1 MMKATMAIC
10 CALSLLTGLSLVATA
25 AGSDNPVSV
34 ETPAYDKALAH
45 ALGADKYGMKPYV
58 MAFLKAGPNRSGS
71 KEQRAELQ
79 RAHMSHIQ
87 RLAQE
92 GKLVLAGPFIDGGEW
107 RGIYIFD
114 IASLA
119 EAEALT
125 ASDPAVQAGSLIM
138 ELKAWYGSAAL
149 LEVNRIH
156 TRIAESQP

>member
-1 MMKATMAIC
+1 MAIC

-25 AGSDNPVSV
+25 AGSDNLVSV

>member
-10 CALSLLTGLSLVATA
+10 CALSLLTGLSLVATT
-25 AGSDNPVSV
+25 AGSDNLVSV

-87 RLAQE
+87 RLAHE

-114 IASLA
+114 VASLA

-156 TRIAESQP
+156 ARIAESQP

>member
-1 MMKATMAIC
+1 MMKTTMASS
-10 CALSLLTGLSLVATA
+10 CALALLTGLSLVATA
-25 AGSDNPVSV
+25 AGSDPVSV

-45 ALGADKYGMKPYV
+45 ALGADQYGMKRYV

-79 RAHMSHIQ
+79 RAHMNHIQ
-87 RLAQE
+87 RLVHE

-114 IASLA
+114 VASLA

-125 ASDPAVQAGSLIM
+125 ASDPAVQAGSLTM

-156 TRIAESQP
+156 ARIAESQP

>member
-1 MMKATMAIC
+1 MMKTTMASC
-10 CALSLLTGLSLVATA
+10 CALALLTGLSLVATA
-25 AGSDNPVSV
+25 AGSDTVSV
-34 ETPAYDKALAH
+34 ETPPYDKALAH

-87 RLAQE
+87 RLAHE
-92 GKLVLAGPFIDGGEW
+92 GKLVLAGPFIDGGKW

-114 IASLA
+114 VASLA

>member
-1 MMKATMAIC
+1 MMKTTMASC
-10 CALSLLTGLSLVATA
+10 CALALLTGLSLVATA

-87 RLAQE
+87 RLAHE

-114 IASLA
+114 VASLA

-156 TRIAESQP
+156 ARIAESQP

>member
-10 CALSLLTGLSLVATA
+10 CALALLTGLSLVATT
-25 AGSDNPVSV
+25 AGSDNLVSV
-34 ETPAYDKALAH
+34 ETLAYDKALAH

-58 MAFLKAGPNRSGS
+58 MAFLKTGPNRSGS

>member
-10 CALSLLTGLSLVATA
+10 CALALLTGLSLVATT

-34 ETPAYDKALAH
+34 ETLAYDKALAH
-45 ALGADKYGMKPYV
+45 ALGADKYGMKHYV

-114 IASLA
+114 VASLA

-156 TRIAESQP
+156 ARIAESQP

>member
-10 CALSLLTGLSLVATA
+10 CALALLTGLSLVATT

-34 ETPAYDKALAH
+34 ETLAYDKALAH

-58 MAFLKAGPNRSGS
+58 MAFLKTGPNRSGS

-114 IASLA
+114 VASLA

-156 TRIAESQP
+156 ARIAESQP

>member
-1 MMKATMAIC
+1 MMKTTMASC
-10 CALSLLTGLSLVATA
+10 CALSLLTGSSLVATA
-25 AGSDNPVSV
+25 AGADNPVSV
-34 ETPAYDKALAH
+34 ETPPYDKALAH
-45 ALGADKYGMKPYV
+45 ALGADQYGMKRYV

-79 RAHMSHIQ
+79 RAHMNHIQ
-87 RLAQE
+87 RLVHE

-114 IASLA
+114 VASLA

-125 ASDPAVQAGSLIM
+125 ASDPAVQAGSLTM

-156 TRIAESQP
+156 ARIAESQP

>member
-1 MMKATMAIC
+1 MASS
-10 CALSLLTGLSLVATA
+10 CALSLLTGLSLVATT
-25 AGSDNPVSV
+25 AGSDNLVSV

-114 IASLA
+114 VASLA

>member
-1 MMKATMAIC
+1 MMKTTMASC
-10 CALSLLTGLSLVATA
+10 CALALLTGLSLVATA
-25 AGSDNPVSV
+25 SGSDNPVSV
-34 ETPAYDKALAH
+34 ETPGYDKALAH
-45 ALGADKYGMKPYV
+45 VLGADKYGMKPYV

-71 KEQRAELQ
+71 KDQRAELQ
-79 RAHMSHIQ
+79 RAHMNHIQ
-87 RLAQE
+87 RLAHE

-114 IASLA
+114 VASLA

-125 ASDPAVQAGSLIM
+125 ASDPEVQAGSLIM

-156 TRIAESQP
+156 ARIAESQP

>member
-1 MMKATMAIC
+1 MMKTTMASS
-10 CALSLLTGLSLVATA
+10 CALSLLTGLSLVATT
-25 AGSDNPVSV
+25 AGSDNLVSV

-114 IASLA
+114 VASLA

>member
-10 CALSLLTGLSLVATA
+10 CALSLLTGLSLVATT
-25 AGSDNPVSV
+25 AGSDNLVSV

-58 MAFLKAGPNRSGS
+58 VAFLKAGPNRSGS

-87 RLAQE
+87 RLAHE

-114 IASLA
+114 VASLA

-156 TRIAESQP
+156 ARIAESQP

>member
-1 MMKATMAIC
+1 MASC
-10 CALSLLTGLSLVATA
+10 CALSLLTGSSLVATA
-25 AGSDNPVSV
+25 AGADNPVSV
-34 ETPAYDKALAH
+34 EMPPYDKALAH

-87 RLAQE
+87 RLAHEQTR
-92 GKLVLAGPFIDGGEW
+92 VSRAFIDGGEW

-114 IASLA
+114 VASLA

-156 TRIAESQP
+156 ARIAESQP

>member
-10 CALSLLTGLSLVATA
+10 CALALLTGLSLVATT
-25 AGSDNPVSV
+25 AGSDNLVSV
-34 ETPAYDKALAH
+34 ETFAYDKALAH

-114 IASLA
+114 VASLA

>member
-1 MMKATMAIC
+1 MMKTTMASS
-10 CALSLLTGLSLVATA
+10 CALALLTGLSLVATT

-34 ETPAYDKALAH
+34 ETLAYDKALAH

-114 IASLA
+114 VASLA

>member
-1 MMKATMAIC
+1 MMKTTMASC
-10 CALSLLTGLSLVATA
+10 CALALLTGLSLVATA
-25 AGSDNPVSV
+25 ADSDPVSV

-45 ALGADKYGMKPYV
+45 ALGADQYGMKPYV

-87 RLAQE
+87 HLAQE

-114 IASLA
+114 VASLA

-125 ASDPAVQAGSLIM
+125 ASDPAVQAGSLAM